1 MKLKLFTLLFMLSAM
16 VCKAQEIVYEEEE
29 FPIYEI
35 IGNDTIYLVV
45 EEQPIFPDGGLNNLF
60 EYIGNKLVYPE
71 SLINKGIEGRVV
83 ANFIIDTDGK
93 MRNYTIQ
100 KSLHPDLD
108 NEVIRVLKS
117 VPYRW
122 TPARHNGKTVKVKY
136 TLPINFYP

>member
-16 VCKAQEIVYEEEE
+16 ACKAQEVVYEEEE

-35 IGNDTIYLVV
+35 VGNDTIYLVV
-45 EEQPIFPDGGLNNLF
+45 EEQPIFPDGGLNKLF
-60 EYIGNKLVYPE
+60 EYLGNKLVYPE
-71 SLINKGIEGRVV
+71 IVINKGIEGRFIV
-83 ANFIIDTDGK
+83 NFIIDTDGK

-117 VPYRW
+117 VPHRW
-122 TPARHNGKTVKVKY
+122 TPGRHNGKTVKVKY
-136 TLPINFYP
+136 TLPINIYP